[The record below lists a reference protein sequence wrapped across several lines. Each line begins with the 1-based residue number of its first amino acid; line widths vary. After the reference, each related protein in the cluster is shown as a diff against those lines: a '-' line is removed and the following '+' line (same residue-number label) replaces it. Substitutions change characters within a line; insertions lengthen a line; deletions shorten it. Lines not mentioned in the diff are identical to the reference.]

1 MWCGS
6 PGKSILIAMS
16 AASIAGIVLVLIAA
30 AIEALSNVIQHKAT
44 NTITDSGNEASAV
57 LRTFGKPLFWL
68 GFALMVVG
76 YGFHVASLG
85 LGELAVIQVIFVS
98 QLVFILPF
106 AKLISKT
113 TVTSSD
119 WLGAIVVTVGIAV
132 FVLFAQPSAGTHWAP
147 TDKWVVAISV
157 IALACAILI
166 VLGYR
171 FTGGTRAALLGASGG
186 LINGLVAPLTTE
198 TIDVAGKGMSTLLM
212 SWQLWVTL
220 IAALLGVLFPLM
232 AFRAGPITASF
243 PAVMSLNPIV
253 ATILGVYLFGQVLSG
268 GALAITMMV
277 LSAVVIFVGIVWL
290 SRSKAIRE
298 AFEDSGGSGASGVG
312 GAAGISN

>member
-6 PGKSILIAMS
+6 PVESILIRMS
-16 AASIAGIVLVLIAA
+16 AASVAGIVLVLIAA

-44 NTITDSGNEASAV
+44 NTVTGSDNEASAV

-68 GFALMVVG
+68 GFALMVLG
-76 YGFHVASLG
+76 YAFHVASLG

-113 TVTSSD
+113 TVTRSD

-147 TDKWVVAISV
+147 ADKWLVAISV
-157 IALACAILI
+157 IAVGCAILI
-166 VLGYR
+166 VVGYR

-198 TIDVAGKGMSTLLM
+198 TIDVASRGVSALLL

-268 GALAITMMV
+268 GVVAITMMAI
-277 LSAVVIFVGIVWL
+277 SAVVIFIGIVWL

-298 AFEDSGGSGASGVG
+298 AFEDSGDSGPEGVG
-312 GAAGISN
+312 GVAGISN